1 MKISSIFVA
10 FLENM
15 NFKHTTDFEERRNKN
30 LVAVAEARKKVQS
43 EISDLKEKVKIG
55 RDTVAKFKSEI
66 LRCQTERGF
75 QNPAGSATAAL
86 LWAFYIIEK
95 FKSLF
100 FSSLGQR
107 VKTNL
112 NYKICIAFKLVVIQI
127 LIDF

>member
-1 MKISSIFVA
+1 MKISLIFVA

-86 LWAFYIIEK
+86 LWLLK

-100 FSSLGQR
+100 FFFCSARKNQS
-107 VKTNL
+107 
-112 NYKICIAFKLVVIQI
+112 KLQNISVGP
-127 LIDF
+127 

>member
-1 MKISSIFVA
+1 MYDFEFCSGMKISSILVA
-10 FLENM
+10 FLENL

-86 LWAFYIIEK
+86 L
-95 FKSLF
+95 
-100 FSSLGQR
+100 
-107 VKTNL
+107 
-112 NYKICIAFKLVVIQI
+112 
-127 LIDF
+127 

>member
-1 MKISSIFVA
+1 VNVKLTVKILSIFLA

-43 EISDLKEKVKIG
+43 EISDLKERVKIG

-75 QNPAGSATAAL
+75 QNPAGSATAAAL
-86 LWAFYIIEK
+86 L
-95 FKSLF
+95 
-100 FSSLGQR
+100 
-107 VKTNL
+107 
-112 NYKICIAFKLVVIQI
+112 
-127 LIDF
+127 

>member
-1 MKISSIFVA
+1 MSMFFKKATKIDEIFTGDLTLCVKLMVKISSIFVA

-75 QNPAGSATAAL
+75 QNPAGSATVAL
-86 LWAFYIIEK
+86 L
-95 FKSLF
+95 
-100 FSSLGQR
+100 
-107 VKTNL
+107 
-112 NYKICIAFKLVVIQI
+112 
-127 LIDF
+127 